1 MQYAPLAI
9 AEVYI
14 YRGPDG
20 ERMISD
26 RPMRGYQLINKRD
39 SLKDV
44 GHILANRPI
53 SAGGPHKFQSYIKT
67 ASSRFDID
75 PALIEAVIQV
85 ESGFNPDAIS
95 TKGATGLMQLMA
107 DPASQYQVRDR
118 HNPREN
124 IPRENINAGV
134 EHLRNLMDKFNGDLP
149 LVIAAYNA
157 GASAVEKY
165 NRIPPYPETRR
176 YVTKVMSFRSQYRR
190 LRYGAE

>member
-1 MQYAPLAI
+1 VQYAPLAI

-107 DPASQYQVRDR
+107 DTASQYQVRDR

-124 IPRENINAGV
+124 IPRENI
-134 EHLRNLMDKFNGDLP
+134 
-149 LVIAAYNA
+149 NA